1 MELFPFPDQSED
13 RLFEIVP
20 QLELMNIAR
29 VKLPSAGTTAVSQ
42 PPKVPAE
49 VG

>member
-1 MELFPFPDQSED
+1 MSP
-13 RLFEIVP
+13 
-20 QLELMNIAR
+20 LELTDIAR
-29 VKLPSAGTTAVSQ
+29 VKLPAAGATAVSL

>member
-1 MELFPFPDQSED
+1 
-13 RLFEIVP
+13 VP
-20 QLELMNIAR
+20 RLELTDIAR
-29 VKLPSAGTTAVSQ
+29 VKLRAAGTTAVSL

>member
-1 MELFPFPDQSED
+1 MP
-13 RLFEIVP
+13 R
-20 QLELMNIAR
+20 LELMDIAR
-29 VKLPSAGTTAVSQ
+29 VKLPAAGTTAASL

>member
-1 MELFPFPDQSED
+1 LFRFPDRSED
-13 RLFEIVP
+13 RLFGIVP
-20 QLELMNIAR
+20 PLELMDIAR
-29 VKLPSAGTTAVSQ
+29 VKLPPAGATAVSL

>member
-1 MELFPFPDQSED
+1 LFPFPDQSED
-13 RLFEIVP
+13 RLFAIMP
-20 QLELMNIAR
+20 RLELPDIAR
-29 VKLPSAGTTAVSQ
+29 VKLPAAGTTAVSL

>member
-1 MELFPFPDQSED
+1 LFPFPDQSED
-13 RLFEIVP
+13 RLFGIVSP
-20 QLELMNIAR
+20 LELMDIAR
-29 VKLPSAGTTAVSQ
+29 VKLRAAGATAVSL

>member
-1 MELFPFPDQSED
+1 LFPFPDQSED
-13 RLFEIVP
+13 RLFVSP
-20 QLELMNIAR
+20 LELPNIAR
-29 VKLPSAGTTAVSQ
+29 VKLRAVGTTAVSL

>member
-1 MELFPFPDQSED
+1 LFPFPDQSED
-13 RLFEIVP
+13 RAFGIMAP
-20 QLELMNIAR
+20 LELPNIAR
-29 VKLPSAGTTAVSQ
+29 VKLCAAGTTAVSL